1 MTEGA
6 SEVSE
11 FSEAD
16 TAVCIDADR
25 YCWRYSVSSKGVI
38 NFFGFKATNLHCS

>member
-6 SEVSE
+6 LEVSK

-16 TAVCIDADR
+16 TAMCIDADR
-25 YCWRYSVSSKGVI
+25 NCLSYSVSSKVGT

>member
-6 SEVSE
+6 LEVSK

-16 TAVCIDADR
+16 TAMCIDADR